1 MPKIS
6 KTVVQQVEPVRGDA
20 TGAVLNGWPVT
31 PYLPRDP
38 WRRANL
44 LAALNLTAGQLIT
57 EEN

>member
-20 TGAVLNGWPVT
+20 SGSILNGRTVL

-44 LAALNLTAGQLIT
+44 LAVLNLTAGQLIT
-57 EEN
+57 EED